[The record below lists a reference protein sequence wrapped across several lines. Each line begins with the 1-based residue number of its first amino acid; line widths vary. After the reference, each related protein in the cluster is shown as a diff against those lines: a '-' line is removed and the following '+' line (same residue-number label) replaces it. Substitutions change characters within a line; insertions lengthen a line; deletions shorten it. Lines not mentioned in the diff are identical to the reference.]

1 MAKKNY
7 ITSGKPGI
15 AQNTYNFNFASRG
28 TSFPINP
35 NRYRNGKVKIV
46 NAADVSMGTGELGLT
61 PEELTTIHE
70 NVADRRP
77 IQVTVDA
84 IVAKYNELNVASRR
98 QIQDTVDAI
107 VAKYNELMGGI

>member
-46 NAADVSMGTGELGLT
+46 NAANAPMGIGELGRT

-70 NVADRRP
+70 NVADH
-77 IQVTVDA
+77 
-84 IVAKYNELNVASRR
+84 R
-98 QIQDTVDAI
+98 QIQETVDAI

>member
-15 AQNTYNFNFASRG
+15 AQNNYNFNFASRG

-46 NAADVSMGTGELGLT
+46 NAADVSMDTGELGRA

-70 NVADRRP
+70 NVADRRQ
-77 IQVTVDA
+77 IQERLA
-84 IVAKYNELNVASRR
+84 LLLQNIVGRR
-98 QIQDTVDAI
+98 QIQDTVEAI
-107 VAKYNELMGGI
+107 ITKYNELMQGI

>member
-70 NVADRRP
+70 NVSDRR
-77 IQVTVDA
+77 QVQERLTLLLQHIA
-84 IVAKYNELNVASRR
+84 ERR

-107 VAKYNELMGGI
+107 ITKYNELMRGI

>member
-46 NAADVSMGTGELGLT
+46 NAADVSMGTGEFGRT

-70 NVADRRP
+70 NVADRRQ
-77 IQVTVDA
+77 IQERLTLLLRNIVD
-84 IVAKYNELNVASRR
+84 RR

>member
-1 MAKKNY
+1 MANKNY

-15 AQNTYNFNFASRG
+15 AQNTYNYNFASRG

-46 NAADVSMGTGELGLT
+46 NAADVSTGAGELGRT
-61 PEELTTIHE
+61 SEELTTIHE
-70 NVADRRP
+70 NVSDRRQ
-77 IQVTVDA
+77 IQERLTLLLQHIA
-84 IVAKYNELNVASRR
+84 ERR

-107 VAKYNELMGGI
+107 VAKYNELMRGI